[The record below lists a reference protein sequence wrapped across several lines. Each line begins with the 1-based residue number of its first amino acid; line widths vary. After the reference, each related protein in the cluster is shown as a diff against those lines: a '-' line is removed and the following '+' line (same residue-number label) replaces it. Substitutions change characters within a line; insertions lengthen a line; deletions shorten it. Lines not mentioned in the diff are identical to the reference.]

1 MQTTKPAAIRQR
13 PTLGVSL
20 VECLC
25 AVSIFATSLGLAAP
39 SLSKWRDRQTV
50 LSAAAELETDI
61 QYARSLAVAKSD
73 TIYLT
78 IRTAAE
84 GGTCY
89 VMYTGERDNCECS
102 SEKGAVCLSN
112 AEVVRQAVYP
122 DQGIVKLHHRNATLT
137 FDPHLGTVT
146 PAATFKFRTPA
157 GSVHQIVSIMGR
169 TRSCSPDGVSGLKPC
184 PAS

>member
-1 MQTTKPAAIRQR
+1 MQTTKLAPRQR
-13 PTLGVSL
+13 PNRGVSL
-20 VECLC
+20 VEALC
-25 AVSIFATSLGLAAP
+25 VVSILATSLGLAAP
-39 SLSKWRDRQTV
+39 NLSKWKERQSV
-50 LSAAAELETDI
+50 LAAAAELETDI

-89 VMYTGERDNCECS
+89 VMYTGERDNCQCS
-102 SEKGAVCLSN
+102 SETGAVCLGN

-122 DQGIVKLHHRNATLT
+122 HQGIVKLHHRNATLT

-169 TRSCSPDGVSGLKPC
+169 TRSCSPDGVSGIKPC
-184 PAS
+184 AAS